1 MLRFFEVGKLK
12 EALEREKERAEGY
25 LNRLKYLQADFEN
38 YQKRVKREQEELV
51 KRGSE
56 QLIVKLLSVVDDL
69 EHAIEA
75 SKNSSDKEAFVSGV
89 EMVPKISIFIPVYR
103 ESELLEPLLV
113 DLLTDPYE
121 NKEIFLVVDEPT
133 PKSLKLV
140 DEFRDKVHFVLN
152 GERKGKVNVLNEVV
166 KESRGEILLFL
177 DSDVQIDCRS
187 GRFLSR
193 ISEEMREAQMV
204 EIKKGI
210 IRDSFLARIVSYD
223 YLGVDFAN
231 WLFSRMLKKC
241 LGFNGAA
248 FAIKR
253 ETFTSLG
260 GFRRVISEDLDMGTR
275 SFKEGVRFKYLED
288 IGVYT
293 RAPSSWR
300 EWFKQRKRWGV
311 GTGFWL
317 KKYFR
322 DLVRIV
328 QKYPRVPLSLLFIF
342 PSLPLLLIVLLI
354 PDELPVKIIYISLL
368 LLSTWTS
375 LLLPPA
381 AFTST
386 TIFLLKNLF
395 LTVCNIGVYS
405 TIFYV
410 IARKLGHSFNPLE
423 FIFFYLVYSPLWL
436 LIVITSIVKV
446 WTNPGWVDVDWKV

>member
-1 MLRFFEVGKLK
+1 MF
-12 EALEREKERAEGY
+12 
-25 LNRLKYLQADFEN
+25 
-38 YQKRVKREQEELV
+38 
-51 KRGSE
+51 
-56 QLIVKLLSVVDDL
+56 
-69 EHAIEA
+69 
-75 SKNSSDKEAFVSGV
+75 
-89 EMVPKISIFIPVYR
+89 PKISIFIPVYE

-113 DLLTDPYE
+113 DLLTDPYQ

-133 PKSLKLV
+133 PKSLELV
-140 DEFRDKVHFVLN
+140 DAFRDKVHFRLN
-152 GERKGKVNVLNEVV
+152 GERKGKVNVLNGVV
-166 KESRGEILLFL
+166 KESCGEILLFL
-177 DSDVQIDCRS
+177 DSDIQIDRRS
-187 GRFLSR
+187 GGFLSR
-193 ISEEMREAQMV
+193 ISEEMREAQMIEV
-204 EIKKGI
+204 KKGV

-223 YLGVDFAN
+223 YLGFNFAN
-231 WLFSRMLKKC
+231 WLFSRTLRKC

-248 FAIKR
+248 FAIRR

-317 KKYFR
+317 KEYFR
-322 DLVRIV
+322 DLVGIV
-328 QKYPRVPLSLLFIF
+328 RKYPRVPLSLLFIF

-423 FIFFYLVYSPLWL
+423 FTFFYLVYSPLWL

-446 WTNPGWVDVDWKV
+446 WMNPEWVEVDWKV